1 MSANSNIH
9 KDHIPDRKKEKIGTT
24 IFLISGSL
32 FLCLAFI
39 YIFAYAVPESKAEK
53 QNAEKIATQQ
63 REYLDDKFA
72 NSIFNKMYRGVLN
85 EKNNIIQ
92 VLYPY
97 QQTVVSSENNS
108 ENDNNG
114 FTIAM
119 SESYLIE
126 NDKNKDDS
134 LCTYVRIKADN
145 DLVHLTND
153 NFAYIIDNSDNNENV
168 FDENNKGQFNNNR
181 EQFSVSLKGT
191 HVDVDRFDKNGDS
204 DKSVTVRPHQEVEF
218 SLCLH
223 LPANME
229 TEDLKSREYHW
240 AVLDSNKESLAQWT
254 SPISDVL
261 KVDKA
266 RKFKF

>member
-9 KDHIPDRKKEKIGTT
+9 KDHIPDRKKEKIGTVT
-24 IFLISGSL
+24 FLISGSL

-134 LCTYVRIKADN
+134 LCTYVRIKADK

-153 NFAYIIDNSDNNENV
+153 NFAYIVDNSDNNENV
-168 FDENNKGQFNNNR
+168 FDENNKGQTNKDR
-181 EQFSVSLKGT
+181 KQFPVSLKGT

-218 SLCLH
+218 SLCMH
-223 LPANME
+223 LSTNIKADTSKDESYN
-229 TEDLKSREYHW
+229 W
-240 AVLDSNKESLAQWT
+240 AVLDNNKESLAQWEV
-254 SPISDVL
+254 PVSDFL

-266 RKFKF
+266 RKF